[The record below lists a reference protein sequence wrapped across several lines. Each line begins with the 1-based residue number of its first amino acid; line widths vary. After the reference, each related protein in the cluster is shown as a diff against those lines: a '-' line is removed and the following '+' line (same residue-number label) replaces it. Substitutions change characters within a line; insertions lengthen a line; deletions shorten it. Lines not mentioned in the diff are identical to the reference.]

1 MSLLPYVRKIVSF
14 ALTNNLVNKRTVDM
28 STISSLLEFSNL
40 SIPLVTV
47 QVTNNH
53 LHQTERI

>member
-1 MSLLPYVRKIVSF
+1 MSLCPYEKKIVSF
-14 ALTNNLVNKRTVDM
+14 ALTNNPVKRTVDM

-47 QVTNNH
+47 QVTNSH